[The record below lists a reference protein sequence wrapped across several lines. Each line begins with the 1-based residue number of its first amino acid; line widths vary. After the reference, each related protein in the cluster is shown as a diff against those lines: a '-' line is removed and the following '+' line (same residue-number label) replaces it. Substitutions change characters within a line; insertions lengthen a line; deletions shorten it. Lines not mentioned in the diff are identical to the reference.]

1 MSKRSTSSSTESSS
15 QREYSSTLS
24 LKEGREASPQIDEWC
39 TWMRSGRETL
49 TDCVSNA
56 DPITARVG
64 KNFLTPHAKWDYVVG
79 NEDFTACE
87 VVKPIRNLTQR
98 NLLKRGSENAQNG
111 PDPLF
116 DFGKIHFKKNFL
128 HFMDFFILEMDVGQ
142 IRRRFFRNRH
152 EF

>member
-1 MSKRSTSSSTESSS
+1 MADMQKYHISR
-15 QREYSSTLS
+15 Y
-24 LKEGREASPQIDEWC
+24 EASSESW
-39 TWMRSGRETL
+39 RKTL

-64 KNFLTPHAKWDYVVG
+64 KIFLTPYAKWGYVAG
-79 NEDFTACE
+79 NEEFAARE
-87 VVKPIRNLTQR
+87 VVKPIRNLTQK

-116 DFGKIHFKKNFL
+116 ASGKIHFMKNFL